1 MGKENIAK
9 QMSKVW
15 LLRAICVCIF
25 CATLVA
31 GLWPFTP
38 HPANRGSWARNAA
51 CSIEIWLQPGS
62 DDAANTIL
70 TFFTPENPERFKLRQ
85 YLDGLLVQRQIR
97 DQQNRLR
104 TSEMEIEH
112 IFRQKK
118 QAFVTVTSGAEGTA
132 VYSDGVLVAMSPHF
146 GLSSQDFSGQL
157 VLGAS
162 PIAYDTWL
170 GQLRALAI
178 YNHELSATQ
187 DLRHYH
193 TS

>member
-1 MGKENIAK
+1 
-9 QMSKVW
+9 MSKVW

-31 GLWPFTP
+31 GLWPFAP
-38 HPANRGSWARNAA
+38 HPANRVSWAGNGYGIRFGKRGIIWSSDLFKMPTAARNAA

-118 QAFVTVTSGAEGTA
+118 QEFVTVTSGAEGTA

-146 GLSSQDFSGQL
+146 GLSTQHFSAQL
-157 VLGAS
+157 VLRPS
-162 PIAYDTWL
+162 PIPYATWL
-170 GQLRALAI
+170 A
-178 YNHELSATQ
+178 H
-187 DLRHYH
+187 
-193 TS
+193 